1 MGDTR
6 DKPVGTGENPYI
18 WLRYTTQFTTGGRT
32 HTIEMGIPMPLGASA
47 EMREQLIREAEAGM
61 DQLSRHVENRV
72 TQMLQRNARPQ
83 GQPIPQGIPSSLQP
97 SLSSSSPRPPAAN
110 PSTAVTPSSSSSPA
124 PVRDRMQP
132 TSSPPPARLNTN
144 VGASMPLSPNVP
156 GETGGNIKLSQFM
169 HYIREAWGLNPKQAM
184 ELLNVKTLNGLN
196 YREALKQL
204 QPLVAED
211 QDATAASTGNV
222 RDIKSAPQ
230 VGPGN
235 RAAPSTSAH
244 SNVEASPGNESNSTP
259 LPSSP
264 APTRSN
270 VGSQSPAST
279 EREVTPRRDMKEA
292 AQSPAGATTPQ
303 ITFHPPDGTSRSQA
317 SPSQQGT
324 SKEVKE
330 APQAPP
336 KPSTP
341 TSSIGSSK
349 IPIIP
354 ISSGMVHDAHQPYRF
369 DEEDD
374 SELDLNEMDERD
386 GDTEQQQIM
395 ARIKL
400 DELKEVRGSS
410 AASPGRL
417 TVLQNLTSSQIS
429 ETQLH
434 QLIRAAWGVTS
445 PKKLKVDQV
454 EALISWAK
462 EDLFVDEVEAV
473 LALIAEEDS
482 YARSD
487 W

>member
-6 DKPVGTGENPYI
+6 EKPGAGENPYI

-72 TQMLQRNARPQ
+72 TQMLQRNARPEPR
-83 GQPIPQGIPSSLQP
+83 QPIPQAISSPPP
-97 SLSSSSPRPPAAN
+97 SLSSSRPPAQGA
-110 PSTAVTPSSSSSPA
+110 STIATPPASSSPVPA
-124 PVRDRMQP
+124 RNDMQP
-132 TSSPPPARLNTN
+132 PSSPPAVRPNTN
-144 VGASMPLSPNVP
+144 VGASMPLSPNMP
-156 GETGGNIKLSQFM
+156 GEAGGNIKLSQFM
-169 HYIREAWGLNPKQAM
+169 HYIREAWSLTPKQAM
-184 ELLNVKTLNGLN
+184 ELLQVKTLNGLN

-204 QPLVAED
+204 QPLVAGN
-211 QDATAASTGNV
+211 QDSAAASTGNV

-230 VGPGN
+230 GAAGN
-235 RAAPSTSAH
+235 RASQGNG
-244 SNVEASPGNESNSTP
+244 SNLT
-259 LPSSP
+259 P
-264 APTRSN
+264 APGAN
-270 VGSQSPAST
+270 VGSQSRAPT
-279 EREVTPRRDMKEA
+279 ERETTPRRDLKDVKEVA
-292 AQSPAGATTPQ
+292 PSPAGSTTPQ
-303 ITFHPPDGTSRSQA
+303 ITFHPPDGTPRSQA
-317 SPSQQGT
+317 SSPQQG
-324 SKEVKE
+324 SVKEVKE

-336 KPSTP
+336 KASTP
-341 TSSIGSSK
+341 TNATGSSK
-349 IPIIP
+349 LPIIP
-354 ISSGMVHDAHQPYRF
+354 ISSGMVRDAHQPYRF

-374 SELDLNEMDERD
+374 SELEVDEMDERD
-386 GDTEQQQIM
+386 GEDSDTEQQQIM

-462 EDLFVDEVEAV
+462 EDLFVEEVEAV